1 MLQHLRTSLATLAG
15 DRKGVTAMEYGLIAA
30 FTAVAIVA
38 GLIIIGPRLSAIFLN
53 VANSLPT
60 V

>member
-1 MLQHLRTSLATLAG
+1 MLHDLRLTLAALAG

-38 GLIIIGPRLSAIFLN
+38 GLTIIGPRLTAIFTN
-53 VANSLPT
+53 VGNSLPAL
-60 V
+60 